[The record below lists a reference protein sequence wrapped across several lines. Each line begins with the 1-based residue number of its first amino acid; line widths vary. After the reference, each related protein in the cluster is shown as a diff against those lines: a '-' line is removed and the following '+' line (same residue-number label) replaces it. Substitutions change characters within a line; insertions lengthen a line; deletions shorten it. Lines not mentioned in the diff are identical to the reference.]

1 MNNLHQQ
8 SETFERELDAAIQ
21 IATSSIAPSW
31 PLDKMIA
38 VNPYWPHLK
47 QSFTQTAHHLATLAG
62 SPMAMP
68 LFYYQKRWSEGS
80 INEVHLQQ
88 AAQEL
93 ATEFTVEQLV
103 EALNGEEQLLTPA
116 PLLCDTLDSQR
127 DLQHKPAWCDAITH
141 QVAQFCAAYFD
152 KDQSDWNPSDP
163 APLYASWCHT
173 LSDDHSISLLMQ
185 ASRIPKAAKQ
195 LEENPRKQIQIA
207 LHKLDIPKENWPDYL
222 QAVLYRISG
231 WAAWCAYL
239 KWQAQLQGKDDDNL
253 LQLLAIRLTWEML
266 IDDGEREEGSVWYL
280 WQTQWHNHFEAY
292 NAQHT
297 TLKLVWQRAHEIS
310 YQQELAR
317 TLQQSATLESQ
328 PSQSLKI
335 QAAFCIDVRSEV
347 FRRHLENQS
356 DEIETLGFAGF
367 FGLPVSYNPLGTE
380 ATRPQLPGLLA
391 PQMVVTDSTGKPS
404 VDKTISNRRQT
415 TLRSLSS
422 WKSFLS
428 LPGSAFNMVESL
440 GISYVNTLLNRSSAQ
455 STRSSKPA
463 LGLNR
468 RQAQQLR
475 PRLQADLSQRIALA
489 EGVLQGMGLNQRI
502 APVVLLVGHGSQTAN
517 NPQKAGLD
525 CGACCGQTG
534 EVNAR
539 ALADI
544 LNDSEV
550 RKGLSEKGIK
560 LPEDTWFIAALHN
573 TTTDEVKL
581 FDIEDL
587 NSQAQEI
594 LPTLTSAL
602 REAGKACRAER
613 APALGLGQLT
623 QKPEALQKA
632 LRKRANDWAQ
642 TRPEW
647 GLANNACF
655 IIGPRNLTR
664 NLNFKGR
671 AFLHEYHAAEDSD
684 ASLLAQIMTAP
695 MVVTN
700 WINMQYFASTVD
712 NHRYGSGNKTL
723 HNVVGGR
730 IGIFEG
736 NGGDLRIGLA
746 MQSVHDGQ
754 HWLHQPLRL
763 TVVIDAP
770 AETIEK
776 VIEEEPVVASLVN
789 HQWLHLA
796 RFEAGQLFFYE
807 RGNWKA
813 QSVIADDAAREMAPA
828 ES

>member
-1 MNNLHQQ
+1 MNDLQQ
-8 SETFERELDAAIQ
+8 KSDSFERELDEAIQ
-21 IATSSIAPSW
+21 IATSSIAPNW

-38 VNPYWPHLK
+38 VNPYWSHLEK
-47 QSFTQTAHHLATLAG
+47 TFTETSHHLATLAG

-80 INEVHLQQ
+80 ISKAHLQQ

-93 ATEFTVEQLV
+93 NTDLTIEQLV
-103 EALNGEEQLLTPA
+103 EALNGDDQLLTPV

-195 LEENPRKQIQIA
+195 LEDNPRKQIQIA
-207 LHKLDIPKENWPDYL
+207 LNKLDIPKQNWADYL
-222 QAVLYRISG
+222 QAVMYRISG
-231 WAAWCAYL
+231 WAAWCSYL
-239 KWQAQLQGKDDDNL
+239 KWQAQLQGNDDDNL
-253 LQLLAIRLTWEML
+253 LQLLAIRLTWEAL
-266 IDDGEREEGSVWYL
+266 IDDGKREEGSIWHL
-280 WQTQWHNHFEAY
+280 WQTQWQSHFEHY
-292 NAQHT
+292 DPQHT
-297 TLKLVWQRAHEIS
+297 TTKLVWQRAHEIS
-310 YQQELAR
+310 YQQELAQ
-317 TLQQSATLESQ
+317 TLKQSSVSDNQQSESV
-328 PSQSLKI
+328 KV

-347 FRRHLENQS
+347 FRRHLESQS
-356 DEIETLGFAGF
+356 DGIETIGFAGF
-367 FGLPVSYNPLGTE
+367 FGLPVSYTPLGTD
-380 ATRPQLPGLLA
+380 AARPQLPGLLA
-391 PQMVVTDSTGKPS
+391 PQMVVTDTSGTAS
-404 VDKTISNRRQT
+404 VDESISQQRQT

-440 GISYVNTLLNRSSAQ
+440 GISYVNTLLNRSSARNTH
-455 STRSSKPA
+455 STKPA
-463 LGLNR
+463 LGLNQ

-489 EGVLQGMGLNQRI
+489 EGVLQGMGLTQRI
-502 APVVLLVGHGSQTAN
+502 APLVLLVGHGSQTAN
-517 NPQKAGLD
+517 NPQKSGLD

-544 LNDSEV
+544 LNDAKV
-550 RKGLSEKGIK
+550 RKGLHAKGIS
-560 LPEDTWFIAALHN
+560 LPEDTRFIAALHN
-573 TTTDEVKL
+573 TTTDQVGL
-581 FDIEDL
+581 FDADNL
-587 NSQAQEI
+587 
-594 LPTLTSAL
+594 SAPAEEAL
-602 REAGKACRAER
+602 SSLKDALSEAGKACRAER
-613 APALGLGQLT
+613 APALGLGKLT
-623 QKPEALQKA
+623 QKPAALQKA
-632 LRKRANDWAQ
+632 IQKRANDWAQ

-655 IIGPRNLTR
+655 VVGRRSLTR
-664 NLNFKGR
+664 NLDLKGR
-671 AFLHEYHAAEDSD
+671 AFLHEYDASQDKD
-684 ASLLAQIMTAP
+684 ASLLTQIMTAP
-695 MVVTN
+695 MVVIN

-712 NHRYGSGNKTL
+712 THRYGSGNKTL

-730 IGIFEG
+730 IGVFEG

-754 HWLHQPLRL
+754 QWRHEPLRT

-770 AETIEK
+770 QEHIEK
-776 VIEEEPVVASLVN
+776 VINEQPLVASLIN
-789 HQWLHLA
+789 NQWMHLA
-796 RFEAGQLFFYE
+796 RIEQGQLYFYQQ
-807 RGNWKA
+807 GGWKA
-813 QSVIADDAAREMAPA
+813 QLLSDDDSQAN
-828 ES
+828 